1 MFSVKSTT
9 ATKEDLMQTITDE
22 YMKEKLP
29 TARGYTLVILKTN
42 PKRKEAG
49 VENII
54 WEHGRRNFALVA
66 EGLMPIVCPVGDGG
80 EVAGIGLFIT
90 GLEETRKM
98 MDEDPGVK
106 AGIFV
111 YEVHACRGFPGA
123 CLPE

>member
-1 MFSVKSTT
+1 
-9 ATKEDLMQTITDE
+9 MQTITDD

-29 TARGYTLVILKTN
+29 TARQYTLMILKTT
-42 PKRKEAG
+42 PERREPG
-49 VENII
+49 VRGGKII

-66 EGLMPIVCPVGDGG
+66 EGLMPIVCPVGDGSG
-80 EVAGIGLFIT
+80 IAGMGVFIT
-90 GLEETRKM
+90 SLEETAKI

-111 YEVHACRGFPGA
+111 YEVYACRGFPGA